1 MSSNKARKTNKRQLM
16 IRIVCLVLAGMMVLG
31 MAINLIMLIGG
42 A

>member
-16 IRIVCLVLAGMMVLG
+16 VRIVCLVLAGIMVLG
-31 MAINLIMLIGG
+31 VAIYLIMLIGG